1 VAGVTGR
8 FDDALVWAS
17 ELHRAQRRKGSG
29 TPYLSHLLAVA
40 GLVLE
45 HGGDEDQA
53 IAGLLHDTI
62 EDTDAT
68 RGDISGRFGERV
80 ADIVVACTDTDVQPK
95 PPWLARKQA
104 YIDELQW
111 VPADALLVSL
121 ADKVHNARTIAT
133 DHARDGDVYFS
144 VFKGKLDGSRWYYR
158 RLADVYEAR
167 IAELPAEVI
176 DGRSRP
182 GGAGLLA
189 ELLIAIERFGATAS
203 AVADFEANAPSWVE
217 GVHVD

>member
-1 VAGVTGR
+1 MAGVTGR

-53 IAGLLHDTI
+53 IAGLLHDAI

-104 YIDELQW
+104 YIDELQR

-144 VFKGKLDGSRWYYR
+144 VFKGRLDGSRWYYR

-167 IAELPAEVI
+167 IAELPAELI
-176 DGRSRP
+176 DSRSRP

-203 AVADFEANAPSWVE
+203 AAADFEANAPSWVE